1 MKRTRSVLAAL
12 VLAAPLAVPASLQAF
27 AVSTGQL
34 SIDGDTA
41 LATCPCVS
49 GGDGSATNPFLI
61 ASLTV
66 VADSSPGIVIEN
78 ISTMSFTLLHATVH
92 VTGTGDGIDLINVT
106 TPSSI
111 VHANVDSPPA
121 QGGGMGIHLL
131 NSRNVVI
138 NGDSINS
145 MQSWGVKVEGGGNNT
160 VEFMNLNHNG
170 LTNPASKDTGLGMG
184 PSNPF
189 LLGRSGLA
197 PGGLLLFNSSG
208 NNVHDDLLNEDA
220 YANLELVNA
229 DKNTIGPGLVSRYP
243 DYFGLSL
250 EGSSG
255 NMITDVS
262 LQTADFDGLL
272 VRGGGNNTI
281 LASNFSANGP
291 IGNEWQDGVVPY
303 FIAGAYF
310 GWGTHDNMLHG
321 DSSNFGNTGPSVV
334 IDDGGV
340 PTPLPKGVFGPQ
352 NNNPFNVLIGPNT
365 GGDPGGLTVSGAETA
380 VEICGNSF
388 KSFYSPSLDPNAACK

>member
-1 MKRTRSVLAAL
+1 MRTRSVLAAL
-12 VLAAPLAVPASLQAF
+12 ALAVPLAVPASLQAF

-34 SIDGDTA
+34 TINGDTA

-49 GGDGSATNPFLI
+49 GGDGSAANPFLV

-78 ISTMSFTLLHATVH
+78 ISRKSFTLLHATVH
-92 VTGTGDGIDLINVT
+92 VTGAGDGIDVINVT

-111 VHANVDSPPA
+111 VHANVDSPPS

-131 NSRNVVI
+131 NSSNVVI

-145 MQSWGVKVEGGGNNT
+145 LQSWGIKVEGGVNNT

-170 LTNPASKDTGLGMG
+170 LTNPASKDTSLAMG
-184 PSNPF
+184 AGNPF
-189 LLGRSGLA
+189 LLGRSGQA
-197 PGGLLLFNSSG
+197 PGGLLLINSSG
-208 NNVHDDLLNEDA
+208 NHVHDDLLNEDA

-229 DKNTIGPGLVSRYP
+229 NDNVIGPGLVSRYP

-255 NMITDVS
+255 NTITDVS

-291 IGNEWQDGVVPY
+291 IGNEWKAGVVPY

-310 GWGTHDNMLHG
+310 GWGTHDNVLQG
-321 DSSNFGNTGPSVV
+321 DSSNFGNTGPSLV

-340 PTPLPKGVFGPQ
+340 PTPPPNGQLGPQ
-352 NNNPFNVLIGPNT
+352 NNNPFNVLSGPNV
-365 GGDPGGLTVSGAETA
+365 GGDPGGVTVAGAETA
-380 VEICGNSF
+380 AVICGNTF
-388 KSFYSPSLDPNAACK
+388 KSFYSPGLDPNAACK